1 MYSNGG
7 LFMPENQRQSTSN
20 RSMLV
25 TGEEYLARKNAQN
38 YRYDHQKPQKKPFPV
53 RIVII
58 AVCAVVFCVSG
69 FHLVNYFSDIHQSRN
84 STESLREIYASGQT
98 ESTAIPQPVVTDAPA
113 ASPAPALYEVNEPVQ
128 VVEASAETPQN
139 FADHWP
145 SSYEQNPELIISES
159 FNGLRA
165 QNRDIVGWLNIE
177 GVLDEPV
184 MQRDNEFY
192 LNHDAT
198 QKKNVTGALFLD
210 ENCNLRTLT
219 PNLVI
224 HGHNMKEGA
233 MFGVLKKYKLKDAS
247 FYKTH
252 PFIQLNT
259 LYEESTYVIFAVTEI
274 SLNPKN
280 HYYLPFWNYLEFDS
294 EKNYYTFIN
303 RVREYSHFQT
313 GVDVRPG
320 DRLLTLA
327 TCAGTDNA
335 DRLLIVARR
344 VRDGENTI
352 ELQRGILS
360 TTVK

>member
-1 MYSNGG
+1 
-7 LFMPENQRQSTSN
+7 
-20 RSMLV
+20 MLV
-25 TGEEYLARKNAQN
+25 SGEEYLARKNGQN
-38 YRYDHQKPQKKPFPV
+38 YQYNHQKPPKKTFPV
-53 RIVII
+53 RLVII

-69 FHLVNYFSDIHQSRN
+69 FHLARYFADIHESRN
-84 STESLREIYASGQT
+84 STESLREIYASDQ
-98 ESTAIPQPVVTDAPA
+98 STSTDVPQPQTTAAPTTAPSPTPEQASVSAQATEAPA
-113 ASPAPALYEVNEPVQ
+113 VTPASFSEL
-128 VVEASAETPQN
+128 
-139 FADHWP
+139 WP
-145 SSYEQNPELIISES
+145 SRYEHNPDLIISDS

-165 QNRDIVGWLNIE
+165 QNRDIVGWLNID

-184 MQRDNEFY
+184 LQRDNEFY
-192 LNHDAT
+192 LTHDAT

-247 FYKTH
+247 FYKSH

-280 HYYLPFWNYLEFDS
+280 HYYLPFWNYLDFDS
-294 EKNYYTFIN
+294 EKNFTTFIN

-335 DRLLIVARR
+335 DRLLIVARK
-344 VRDGENTI
+344 VRDDENTI
-352 ELQRGILS
+352 DLQRGILS

>member
-1 MYSNGG
+1 
-7 LFMPENQRQSTSN
+7 
-20 RSMLV
+20 MLV
-25 TGEEYLARKNAQN
+25 SGAEYLARKNEEN
-38 YRYDHQKPQKKPFPV
+38 YQYDHPKTTKKPFPV
-53 RIVII
+53 RLVII

-69 FHLVNYFSDIHQSRN
+69 FHLVSYFADIHQSRN
-84 STESLREIYASGQT
+84 STESLREIYASGQSA
-98 ESTAIPQPVVTDAPA
+98 STGEPQLENTAAPTA
-113 ASPAPALYEVNEPVQ
+113 EPSPTPQKA
-128 VVEASAETPQN
+128 EASVQATEIPLETPAS
-139 FADHWP
+139 FADNWP
-145 SSYEQNPELIISES
+145 SKYQNNPDLIISES

-184 MQRDNEFY
+184 LQRDNEFY
-192 LNHDAT
+192 LTHDAT

-210 ENCNLRTLT
+210 ENCNLRTIT
-219 PNLVI
+219 PNLII

-252 PFIQLNT
+252 PFIQFNT

-280 HYYLPFWNYLEFDS
+280 HYYLPFWNYLEFNS
-294 EKNYYTFIN
+294 EKNFNTFIT

-313 GVDVRPG
+313 GVDIQPG

-352 ELQRGILS
+352 DLQRGILS